1 MNFYCQA
8 CGKKYPI
15 AGLDYKCGC
24 GGLFLL
30 HKELG
35 EKIIAAVSLGE
46 IETPVLERELGG
58 LKLLLKLDYMMPS
71 GSFKDRG
78 AFVLINKLKELGIKE
93 VVEDSSGNA
102 GAAIAA
108 YCAAAGIK
116 CTIYLSEATSAGKI
130 MQAQAYGAQVVKV
143 RGSRDDVA
151 KAVLGAARNTY
162 YASHVYNPLFFE
174 GTKSMAAEIV
184 RQSGT
189 PDYIFVPVGNG
200 AMLLGVYQGFRELGG
215 LPKIIAVQS
224 SHCPSI
230 FSKFNGA
237 GEFQISSTVAEGIA
251 VGAPARSD
259 EIITAVKESGGG
271 IITVEDSE
279 VLEANGRLAQM
290 GIYCEPTS
298 GAAPAGALKYFAG
311 KNTAGLSILVPLTG
325 SGLKR

>member
-8 CGKKYPI
+8 CGKEYPI
-15 AGLDYKCGC
+15 AGLDYKCQC

-30 HKELG
+30 RKEPG
-35 EKIIAAVSLGE
+35 EKVGAAVSLGE
-46 IETPVLERELGG
+46 VETPILERVLNGQR
-58 LKLLLKLDYMMPS
+58 LLLKLDYIQPS

-116 CTIYLSEATSAGKI
+116 CTIYLPAATSAGKI
-130 MQAQAYGAQVVKV
+130 KQVQAYGARVVKIP
-143 RGSRDDVA
+143 GGRDAVA
-151 KAVLGAARNTY
+151 AAVLDAARTTY

-174 GTKSMAAEIV
+174 GTKSIAAEII
-184 RQSGT
+184 RQSGV

-200 AMLLGVYQGFRELGG
+200 TMLLGVCQGFRELGG

-224 SHCPSI
+224 SGCAPI
-230 FSKFNGA
+230 FN
-237 GEFQISSTVAEGIA
+237 EFKGNDGFCVEPTVAEGIA
-251 VGAPARSD
+251 VGMPLRCR
-259 EIITAVKESGGG
+259 EIIAAVRESGGEV
-271 IITVEDSE
+271 ITVGDPEIE
-279 VLEANGRLAQM
+279 ETVEQLVRM

-298 GAAPAGALKYFAG
+298 GAAPAGALKYLAG
-311 KNTAGLSILVPLTG
+311 KKTDRLNILVPLTG
-325 SGLKR
+325 SGLKK